1 MNVNDVI
8 SAYRQLREAKEKMK
22 VKHAEELAPINDQM
36 LKCQAWIQ
44 KQLQS
49 QGLTN
54 FRGEC
59 GIAFLQTDTT
69 VSVQDWDATFEW
81 IKANDSWAMLEKRV
95 SKSVVTDYIEA
106 HEEVPPGLKVS
117 SEITCHIRK

>member
-8 SAYRQLREAKEKMK
+8 LAYRQLREAKEKMK
-22 VKHAEELAPINDQM
+22 AKHSEELAPINDQM
-36 LKCQAWIQ
+36 NKCQLWIHQ
-44 KQLQS
+44 QLQA

-54 FRGEC
+54 FKGKD

-81 IKANDSWAMLEKRV
+81 IKQNEAWAVLEKRV

-106 HEEVPPGLKVS
+106 HKEVPPGLSVK
-117 SEITCHIRK
+117 SEIVCHIRK